1 MQSSDLFVADSDAKA
16 VTAISVTFAN
26 CGWSVRVFTDSEQ
39 LVSAVL
45 DRAPS
50 CVLIDVQ
57 FPKQMGLATLERL
70 RSHGYARPV
79 LMTSGVFDASTIVAA
94 IKRGADDFIQK
105 PVRPEAVFDA
115 VGRAVEAWAE
125 RQARRECHF
134 GDNFVGRALLTKRET
149 DVLRGIA
156 AGATA
161 KEAAALLEL
170 SPRTVEFYRARILSK
185 LGAKNSAD
193 LMRIVM
199 E

>member
-1 MQSSDLFVADSDAKA
+1 MQGELFVADPDARA
-16 VTAISVTFAN
+16 VTAISVMFGNA
-26 CGWSVRVFTDSEQ
+26 GWSVRAFGDGDA
-39 LVSAVL
+39 LVTAVL
-45 DRAPS
+45 DHSPS
-50 CVLIDVQ
+50 CVLLDVQ
-57 FPKQMGLATLERL
+57 SPPQAGLGQLEQL

-79 LMTSGVFDASTIVAA
+79 LMTSGVFDAATIVAA

-105 PVRPEAVFDA
+105 PARAEVVFDA
-115 VGRAVEAWAE
+115 VRRAVDAWAE
-125 RQARRECHF
+125 RQARRDCQF
-134 GDNFVGRALLTKRET
+134 GGNFVGRALLTKRET

-161 KEAAALLEL
+161 KEAAVSLDL
-170 SPRTVEFYRARILSK
+170 SPRTVEFYRARILLK